1 MTKHPDEKII
11 NEVQPL
17 LNAQSHYIE
26 QLETELHSKTT
37 SLRSFETL
45 VNEVNKRHE
54 ADIVEMTA
62 KFKLIECQYSEDA
75 IETKKQLHL
84 IELEREEN
92 DRLVQLYRTQNEVL
106 DTQNRQYSDK
116 LSELESSLAEN
127 NKLLEELRTDNITLT
142 QANAAHK
149 VQEVN
154 ASDHKQYLT
163 HQMESKAADLSST
176 SEELGRVREDL
187 AETKTQLHLAKDQLR
202 MVEDFMKQVQASK
215 QEDEQRWLFELDSAK
230 RRLREYEST
239 QSKHDVLVEQLRFAN
254 RSLTAEVAELKKDS
268 ACMGQLLEDESGKVE
283 GIADRERALNFEKIE
298 LKMQKQEIEAQR
310 QKLLIQIGANEKL
323 SMELKEKQ
331 EEVDV
336 ELQHRITNIMEN
348 ECLENSKKLQ
358 QCEKEIYEV
367 NRSLAT
373 EQA

>member
-1 MTKHPDEKII
+1 MSKHPDEKII

-116 LSELESSLAEN
+116 LSELEASLAEN

-149 VQEVN
+149 V
-154 ASDHKQYLT
+154 
-163 HQMESKAADLSST
+163 
-176 SEELGRVREDL
+176 
-187 AETKTQLHLAKDQLR
+187 
-202 MVEDFMKQVQASK
+202 
-215 QEDEQRWLFELDSAK
+215 
-230 RRLREYEST
+230 
-239 QSKHDVLVEQLRFAN
+239 
-254 RSLTAEVAELKKDS
+254 
-268 ACMGQLLEDESGKVE
+268 
-283 GIADRERALNFEKIE
+283 
-298 LKMQKQEIEAQR
+298 
-310 QKLLIQIGANEKL
+310 
-323 SMELKEKQ
+323 
-331 EEVDV
+331 
-336 ELQHRITNIMEN
+336 
-348 ECLENSKKLQ
+348 
-358 QCEKEIYEV
+358 
-367 NRSLAT
+367 
-373 EQA
+373 